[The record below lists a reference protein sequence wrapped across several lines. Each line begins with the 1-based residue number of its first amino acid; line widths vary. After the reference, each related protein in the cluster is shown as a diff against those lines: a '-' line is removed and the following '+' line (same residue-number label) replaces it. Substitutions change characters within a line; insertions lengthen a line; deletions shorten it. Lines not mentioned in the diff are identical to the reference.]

1 MSVQT
6 YKITRKGAQH
16 VRFEWPN
23 GEPVKGRRFTM
34 NSANQFVPL
43 VNKDKGGEPV
53 RVVYGFKR
61 PDAPYI
67 RDEIRLTA
75 AGAQA
80 LKHMGLVPIVG
91 TASESEPG
99 KRRGRPP
106 KVNGDQAT
114 DTAPADQG
122 AGDAAGASD
131 AS

>member
-23 GEPVKGRRFTM
+23 GEPVRGRRFTM

-53 RVVYGFKR
+53 RVVYGAR
-61 PDAPYI
+61 RADAPYI

-80 LKHMGLVPIVG
+80 LKHMGLVPIIG
-91 TASESEPG
+91 SSEPEA

-106 KVNGDQAT
+106 KASTDQAT
-114 DTAPADQG
+114 EAAPADQE
-122 AGDAAGASD
+122 AGDAAVASD
-131 AS
+131 AN

>member
-34 NSANQFVPL
+34 NNANQYVAL

-53 RVVYGFKR
+53 RVVYGAKR
-61 PDAPYI
+61 SDAPYI

-75 AGAQA
+75 EGAQA

-91 TASESEPG
+91 TATEG
-99 KRRGRPP
+99 RRRGRPP
-106 KVNGDQAT
+106 KPAGEQA
-114 DTAPADQG
+114 PGEVSDQG
-122 AGDAAGASD
+122 AGDAADASD
-131 AS
+131 AG